1 MFKFFPMSV
10 KGDKFGD
17 YHLIGIFGK
26 VCIEFEFV
34 QSINTEDGAPFLMN
48 SYMIIPR

>member
-17 YHLIGIFGK
+17 EHLIFGK
-26 VCIEFEFV
+26 VYIEFEFV
-34 QSINTEDGAPFLMN
+34 QSMSML
-48 SYMIIPR
+48 IPR

>member
-17 YHLIGIFGK
+17 EHLIGIFGK
-26 VCIEFEFV
+26 VYIEFEFV
-34 QSINTEDGAPFLMN
+34 QSMSML
-48 SYMIIPR
+48 IPR